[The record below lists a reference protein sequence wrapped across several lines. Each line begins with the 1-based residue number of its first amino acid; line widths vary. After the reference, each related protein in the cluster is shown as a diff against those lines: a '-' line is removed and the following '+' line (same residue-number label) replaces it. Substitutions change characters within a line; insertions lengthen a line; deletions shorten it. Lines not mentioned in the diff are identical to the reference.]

1 MVKKKQK
8 RLQQKDKVPKVASS
22 NWEKLKAVLEK
33 EKIERPPRLP
43 SKRKKFAKPE
53 PVAEPIVQTVP
64 DVPVKVNDGLAQV
77 SDNIST
83 NITQRL
89 AIDCEMVGTG
99 KQGTNNELA
108 RVSVV
113 NVFGDVLYDKIVKP
127 RDPVTDYR
135 TDITGLVKA
144 SFAGATLYKVA
155 QKEVADLLKDR
166 IVIGHDV
173 KHDFEVLGFSHP
185 KHMIRDTAKYKP
197 FKELSKGNTP
207 SLKKLAKE
215 VLGLTVQ
222 EGVHSSVDDAI
233 TTLKLYR
240 THRAVWERSLKN
252 AKRKNAKNV
261 DQPTTAQEE
270 T

>member
-8 RLQQKDKVPKVASS
+8 RLQQKDKLPKLPKLASS
-22 NWEKLKAVLEK
+22 NWEKLKAVLDK
-33 EKIERPPRLP
+33 EKVERPPVPRLP
-43 SKRKKFAKPE
+43 SKRKKFEK
-53 PVAEPIVQTVP
+53 PVAEPDVLPVP
-64 DVPVKVNDGLAQV
+64 EVPEEINDGLAHV
-77 SDNIST
+77 SENIST
-83 NITQRL
+83 NLTQRL

-99 KQGTNNELA
+99 KQGANNELA

-135 TDITGLVKA
+135 TEITGLVKA
-144 SFAGATLYKVA
+144 SFAGATPYKIA

-197 FKELSKGNTP
+197 FKDLSKGNTP

-215 VLGLTVQ
+215 ILGLTVQ
-222 EGVHSSVDDAI
+222 AGVHSSVDDAI

-240 THRAVWERSLKN
+240 THRAVWERSLKR
-252 AKRKNAKNV
+252 AKRKGAEPP
-261 DQPTTAQEE
+261 PTEEE

>member
-8 RLQQKDKVPKVASS
+8 RLQQKDKVPKLPKAASS
-22 NWEKLKAVLEK
+22 NWEKLKAVLNK
-33 EKIERPPRLP
+33 EKVERPPRLP
-43 SKRKKFAKPE
+43 SKRKKFEKPV
-53 PVAEPIVQTVP
+53 PVAEPVAQPVP
-64 DVPVKVNDGLAQV
+64 EVPVEVSDGLAHV
-77 SDNIST
+77 SENIST

-99 KQGTNNELA
+99 KQGANNELA

-135 TDITGLVKA
+135 TEITGLVKA
-144 SFAGATLYKVA
+144 SFAGATPFKIA
-155 QKEVADLLKDR
+155 QKEVADLLKGR

-173 KHDFEVLGFSHP
+173 KHDFDVLGFSHP

-222 EGVHSSVDDAI
+222 GGVHSSVDDAL

-240 THRAVWERSLKN
+240 THRAVWERSLKR
-252 AKRKNAKNV
+252 AKRKGAEP
-261 DQPTTAQEE
+261 QPTEEE